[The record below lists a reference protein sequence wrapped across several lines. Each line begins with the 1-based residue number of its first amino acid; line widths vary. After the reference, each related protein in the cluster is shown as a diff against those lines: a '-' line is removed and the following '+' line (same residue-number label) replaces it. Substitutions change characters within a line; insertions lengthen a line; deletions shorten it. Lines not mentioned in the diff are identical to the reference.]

1 MPGKPQDEQR
11 EGEMPSIPDGGLSGS
26 MPDWLRRPPAW
37 RTLPDREVAQTTPG
51 TVSTLPDADTSDIDP
66 RTFIQDDDLPEWLR
80 SLRQFSPLA
89 VVDPGP
95 QENSPDARSSA
106 LTAPEP
112 NDEKSVAT
120 QDVSSPSAFR
130 PRRPPSAESLGN
142 QRSAPTSAPPV
153 NVEIERSWWER
164 AAFTALLGVALLVAI
179 IVIILMVIG

>member
-80 SLRQFSPLA
+80 SLRQP
-89 VVDPGP
+89 
-95 QENSPDARSSA
+95 A
-106 LTAPEP
+106 LVPEP
-112 NDEKSVAT
+112 ESGSGPKENTPSAGP
-120 QDVSSPSAFR
+120 SSP
-130 PRRPPSAESLGN
+130 
-142 QRSAPTSAPPV
+142 TSPEPDR
-153 NVEIERSWWER
+153 EHE
-164 AAFTALLGVALLVAI
+164 
-179 IVIILMVIG
+179 